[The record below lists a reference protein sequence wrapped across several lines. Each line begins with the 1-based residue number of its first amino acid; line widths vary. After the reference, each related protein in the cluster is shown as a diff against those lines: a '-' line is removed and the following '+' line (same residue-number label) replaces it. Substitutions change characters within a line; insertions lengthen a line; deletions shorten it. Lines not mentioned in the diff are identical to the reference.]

1 MGEKNTRH
9 DTDPS
14 PGLAGVRPALDRLR
28 TCARRFDWA
37 VQDRVCTRA
46 WRFDWAVQDRVCTRA
61 WRFDWAV
68 QDRVCTRARRFD
80 WAVLIVLG
88 LALVAAAPFLARP
101 GLPRE
106 TDAELH
112 VYRAAELGH
121 TLRAGAFYP
130 RWAPDF
136 YFGYGYPI
144 FNYYAPLTYYLA
156 NLFDLLPG
164 VGIVGGVKAVFV
176 LGLFVAAF
184 GTYFLG
190 RELFGRAAGVLA
202 AACFT
207 FSPYV
212 VLIDPHARGDL
223 AEHFAVCLLPLAF
236 YAFHRLISGVGRRWS
251 LLGGVLTL
259 AAIVFSHNLLGLVAG
274 GLLFAYW
281 VWQVLLGPGR
291 SRAGWGALAFVLAAG
306 LIAFFWFPALLER
319 GEIKLDVV
327 GPGHFDFREH
337 FLSIG
342 ELLAPSRPLDL
353 GATAPRYQFNLGLAQ
368 WLLALPA
375 LCALLYAAGR
385 RALSSHRHTHTS
397 LLFFILAGLGLI
409 FLMLPVSTPIWEQVP
424 WMAYLQ
430 FPWRLLG
437 PANLML
443 AVCAAGSV
451 TWLPAGR
458 WRDPARALLLAA
470 ILALALPVLYPP
482 MWGPD
487 FGPTEPADII
497 HWEMRTEA
505 VGTTST
511 GDFVPAEAALV
522 LMYPQG
528 SLVDSYLEP
537 GPVDRVNRATLPEGA
552 SVEILEH
559 GPLHDR
565 FLVRTPTRFV
575 LRLFTF
581 YFPGWRATVD
591 GAEVEIEV
599 AGPEGFITFWV
610 PEGEHEVHV
619 RFGDTPPR
627 TAGWAISGV
636 GLAGLIAAL
645 VLTREPPDA
654 PIHRGSCI
662 SLIRGSPLPPPRQ
675 GVHLDEAPTDAPIHR
690 GSCISLIRGSLP
702 LLWLGGVL
710 LLFAVLKSAVI
721 DTHDDWLRCTS
732 PPGEARAAQHELWAG
747 FVDGGGRVELLGYDL
762 PRRRVRSG
770 ETVPV
775 TLYWHALTPLEVNY
789 QSFVHLARPLH
800 VLWGQEDHLNP
811 GNLPTERWPLDRY
824 VWDEYEIP
832 ILPGTPP
839 GEYAL
844 NVGIYS
850 MAEGYR
856 LQRYDEVGQIAGD
869 SVVIALVEVERPR
882 RQPTVA
888 ELGMTREVD
897 AAFPEGGVT
906 LLGYAQPYEQMALP
920 GGWPLTL
927 FWRAERDA
935 PAALSRDLVLLD
947 AEGREAARLSGA
959 PADGAYPFGAW
970 QAGEVVRDPLVLAVP
985 QMLDLGPADVD
996 RASGTYR
1003 FGVAVHA
1010 EGVSSPRFVPLGS
1023 VTFTV
1028 PEG

>member
-1 MGEKNTRH
+1 VGEKNTRH

-28 TCARRFDWA
+28 TCAR
-37 VQDRVCTRA
+37 
-46 WRFDWAVQDRVCTRA
+46 RFDWAVQDRVCTRA

-437 PANLML
+437 ATGLML
-443 AVCAAGSV
+443 SIGVAGSAAL
-451 TWLPAGR
+451 LPRGR
-458 WRDPARALLLAA
+458 WRGPVLAA
-470 ILALALPVLYPP
+470 ALGLVLAAALPVLYPP
-482 MWGPD
+482 MWAPD
-487 FGPTEPADII
+487 FGGTAPHDII
-497 HWEMRTEA
+497 EWERHSLA
-505 VGTTST
+505 LGTTST
-511 GDFVPAEAALV
+511 GDFVPKGAARVQMRPESDLV
-522 LMYPQG
+522 ESIAG
-528 SLVDSYLEP
+528 P
-537 GPVDRVNRATLPEGA
+537 GPVDRVNRAALPEGA
-552 SVEILEH
+552 TVDVVEQGALY
-559 GPLHDR
+559 DR
-565 FLVRTPTRFV
+565 FAVVTPEEFV
-575 LRLFTF
+575 LRLYTF

-591 GAEVEIEV
+591 GREVDIEV
-599 AGPEGFITFWV
+599 ASPEGFITLWV
-610 PEGEHEVHV
+610 PAGQHEVLV
-619 RFGDTPPR
+619 RFEDTPAR
-627 TAGWAISGV
+627 TAGWTIS
-636 GLAGLIAAL
+636 LITLPFLIAAL
-645 VLTREPPDA
+645 ILI
-654 PIHRGSCI
+654 PIPSRGSR
-662 SLIRGSPLPPPRQ
+662 SSPRLGGGFGARPPAIRS
-675 GVHLDEAPTDAPIHR
+675 
-690 GSCISLIRGSLP
+690 P
-702 LLWLGGVL
+702 LLWLTGVL
-710 LLFAVLKSAVI
+710 LLFVVLKSALI
-721 DTHDDWLRCTS
+721 DPHDGWLRYTS
-732 PPGEARAAQHELWAG
+732 PPGQAWAAQYPVTAT
-747 FVDGGGRVELLGYDL
+747 FRDDADGQVALLGYDL
-762 PRRRVRSG
+762 PRERVRSG
-770 ETVPV
+770 DSFPV
-775 TLYWHALTPLEVNY
+775 VLYWHALTPLESNY
-789 QSFVHLARPLH
+789 QSFLHLARPLH
-800 VLWGQEDHLNP
+800 ILWGQEDHLNP
-811 GNLPTERWPLDRY
+811 GDLPTKRWPLDRY
-824 VWDEYEIP
+824 VWDAYEIDV
-832 ILPGTPP
+832 LPGTPP
-839 GEYAL
+839 GDYVL
-844 NVGIYS
+844 NVGLYS
-850 MAEGYR
+850 MSGGYR
-856 LQRYDEVGQIAGD
+856 LQQVDAGGQPGGD
-869 SVVIALVEVERPR
+869 SLAFASVQVERPR
-882 RQPTVA
+882 RQPRLE
-888 ELGMTREVD
+888 ELGMTHAVTVTFPD
-897 AAFPEGGVT
+897 AGVT
-906 LLGYAQPYEQMALP
+906 LLGFDQPYPKVKLP
-920 GGWPLTL
+920 GAWPITL
-927 FWRAERDA
+927 FWRADRDR
-935 PAALSRDLVLLD
+935 PAAWSRDLVILD
-947 AEGREAARLSGA
+947 AEGNEVWKASGP
-959 PADGAYPFGAW
+959 PAGYPFEMW
-970 QAGEVVRDPLVLAVP
+970 QAGEIVRDPLLFTATSPVSLVTAKYP
-985 QMLDLGPADVD
+985 
-996 RASGTYR
+996 
-1003 FGVAVHA
+1003 FGVVLSSADGPLVPEGA
-1010 EGVSSPRFVPLGS
+1010 EAAFVPLNR
-1023 VTFTV
+1023 VKFRV
-1028 PEG
+1028 KENE

>member
-1 MGEKNTRH
+1 V
-9 DTDPS
+9 
-14 PGLAGVRPALDRLR
+14 LA
-28 TCARRFDWA
+28 
-37 VQDRVCTRA
+37 
-46 WRFDWAVQDRVCTRA
+46 
-61 WRFDWAV
+61 
-68 QDRVCTRARRFD
+68 
-80 WAVLIVLG
+80 
-88 LALVAAAPFLARP
+88 LALVAAAAFITRP

-121 TLRAGAFYP
+121 TLRGGALYP

-136 YFGYGYPI
+136 FYGYGYPI

-176 LGLFVAAF
+176 LGLVLGAL
-184 GTYFLG
+184 GTYLLG
-190 RELFGRAAGVLA
+190 RDLFGPAAGVLTA
-202 AACFT
+202 ASFT
-207 FSPYV
+207 FAPYV
-212 VLIDPHARGDL
+212 VFIDPHARGDL
-223 AEHFAVCLLPLAF
+223 AEHFALCLMPLTLFAF
-236 YAFHRLISGVGRRWS
+236 QRLMRGEGRRGALAGS
-251 LLGGVLTL
+251 VVGL
-259 AAIVFSHNLLGLVAG
+259 AALVFSHNLFGLVAA
-274 GLLFAYW
+274 GLLVTYW
-281 VWQVLLGPGR
+281 LWEVLWRPVGFSETRQVWRL
-291 SRAGWGALAFVLAAG
+291 AGWGALSFALAAA
-306 LIAFFWFPALLER
+306 LVAFFWLPALLE
-319 GEIKLDVV
+319 IDAVKLDVI

-337 FLSIG
+337 FLSLG
-342 ELLAPSRPLDL
+342 ELVAPSRVLDM
-353 GATAPRYQFNLGLAQ
+353 GATAPRYRFNLGLAQ
-368 WLLALPA
+368 WVLA
-375 LCALLYAAGR
+375 AAG
-385 RALSSHRHTHTS
+385 AMG
-397 LLFFILAGLGLI
+397 LLRKPKAQVSNPKSQIPNSKMRMGYFVVLGLGLV
-409 FLMLPVSTPIWEQVP
+409 FLMLPVSTPVWELVP
-424 WMAYLQ
+424 GMAYLQ